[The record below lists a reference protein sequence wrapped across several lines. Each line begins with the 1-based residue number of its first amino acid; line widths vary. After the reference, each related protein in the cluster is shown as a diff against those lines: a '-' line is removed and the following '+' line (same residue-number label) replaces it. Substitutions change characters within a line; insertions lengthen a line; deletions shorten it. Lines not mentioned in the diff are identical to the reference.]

1 MVSAFS
7 MLFMFQIPFQLN
19 NMNDVKCGFF
29 SVPFSFSRYFDRDV
43 QCIRDF
49 FLRRFSYESE
59 LYPKFADVR

>member
-7 MLFMFQIPFQLN
+7 VPCMVQILFQLN
-19 NMNDVKCGFF
+19 NMNDVQCVFLFLF
-29 SVPFSFSRYFDRDV
+29 SSSRYFNRDV

>member
-7 MLFMFQIPFQLN
+7 MLFMLHLPFQLN
-19 NMNDVKCGFF
+19 NVNDVKCGFLF
-29 SVPFSFSRYFDRDV
+29 LFSFSRYFDRDV

-49 FLRRFSYESE
+49 FVRRFSYESE

>member
-7 MLFMFQIPFQLN
+7 MLFMFQLPFQLN
-19 NMNDVKCGFF
+19 NMNDVKCGFLL
-29 SVPFSFSRYFDRDV
+29 VFSFSRYFDRDV